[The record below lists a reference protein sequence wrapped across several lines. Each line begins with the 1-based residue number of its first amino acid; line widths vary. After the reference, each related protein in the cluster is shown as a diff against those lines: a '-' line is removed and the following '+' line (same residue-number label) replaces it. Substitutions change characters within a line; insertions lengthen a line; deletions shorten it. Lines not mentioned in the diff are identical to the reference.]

1 GELMFS
7 VEEINDPAVRA
18 LLTAVNAGD
27 REGFFAAMSADAT
40 LSDDGNEQN
49 PTQWADQEIFNAGCR
64 RHALICQPVVGRSLI
79 ADYLNDLY
87 GQRRTAWNFEVADGN
102 VTRIE
107 AGQA

>member
-1 GELMFS
+1 MFS
-7 VEEINDPAVRA
+7 VEEINDPGSTCVADRCECC
-18 LLTAVNAGD
+18 D

-49 PTQWADQEIFNAGCR
+49 PTQWADQEIFNAGGR
-64 RHALICQPVVGRSLI
+64 MDAVISQTDDGRSLI
-79 ADYLNDLY
+79 ADYRNDLY
-87 GQRRTAWNFEVADGN
+87 GQMRTAWNFEVADGK